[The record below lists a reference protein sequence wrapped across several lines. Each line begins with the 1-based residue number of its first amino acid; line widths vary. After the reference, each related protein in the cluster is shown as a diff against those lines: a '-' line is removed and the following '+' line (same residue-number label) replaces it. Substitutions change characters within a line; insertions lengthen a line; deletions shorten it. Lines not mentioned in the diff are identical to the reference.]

1 MPGALCILTALLA
14 AAVLPLKP
22 PFSEEGRRH
31 PGPTVIRAGAL
42 KETDEVTAHVRAQQA
57 EALRKLQ
64 EEELERA
71 RRQATQLVTRLENM
85 TAADFGQGQDIL
97 GKMRQAGMPK
107 ERIEAMRHELEDAAR
122 KLREEGGRLRAE
134 LKRRGLEVPEK

>member
-1 MPGALCILTALLA
+1 MSGALCLSVLSLA
-14 AAVLPLKP
+14 PAVLPLKP
-22 PFSEEGRRH
+22 PLSAEGRRH

-57 EALRKLQ
+57 EELRKRQ
-64 EEELERA
+64 EEEIARA
-71 RRQATQLVTRLENM
+71 KRQAAQLVMRLENM
-85 TAADFGQGQDIL
+85 TAEDFGQGQDVL
-97 GKMRQAGMPK
+97 GKMRQAGMPEK
-107 ERIEAMRHELEDAAR
+107 RIEAMRHELEDMAR